1 MCVVLMYVCSYHY
14 SLSSFVSKFV
24 YLYICGTLGVYY
36 YWVLASMSVDMDG
49 SLSWMVQH
57 PHLPT

>member
-1 MCVVLMYVCSYHY
+1 MYVCSYHY